1 MAYRW
6 IPVTEDFDK
15 TLVIKKWRY
24 DVSYSL
30 GGNIVGAL
38 SELPNIDI
46 ADCWDNSQ
54 PENGYAFSNRF
65 NIGQDYFSN
74 RYYGFTDGFWTATT
88 SSHTTLVDNDIY
100 EFECPVDLYWAGF
113 CYGWDP
119 SYENKMWFYVE
130 DSDIDVDTDEIQA
143 SSGSSSY
150 TVSISAETGT
160 LWSASTNDS
169 WITVSPATGDGN
181 SSLTISVSGNTG
193 YTERTGEVVL
203 ETENDEIT
211 ITIVQEKK
219 AKILERHPL
228 YFEDTEIIKMYKNGE
243 VIYQAVT
250 QSSGSPEP
258 EQYCSDSGLCGD
270 YPNCHECT
278 CEEIYDDPADICDC
292 EGKYWYNDTCN
303 DEAEPSDPCDE
314 CVSQDDS
321 QECCECAGG
330 TWTEVGPDEWVC
342 ISDCQSMGMCG
353 DYPDCYECEPEET
366 CEDQG
371 LCDDMMGGC
380 VPCTDPCE
388 EYEEGS
394 QEECECR
401 GGMWDGETCNEP
413 EPDPCVEDPCSCAEP
428 GSQEECDCQGGT
440 WDGEECQF
448 E

>member
-24 DVSYSL
+24 NMALVY
-30 GGNIVGAL
+30 GGNIDGAL
-38 SELPNIDI
+38 AELPNIDI
-46 ADCWDNSQ
+46 ADCWDNPQ
-54 PENGYAFSNRF
+54 PENGYAFDNRF
-65 NIGQDYFSN
+65 NMGQDYFSS

-113 CYGWDP
+113 LYGWDP
-119 SYENKMWFYVE
+119 SYDGKMWFYV
-130 DSDIDVDTDEIQA
+130 DASDIHVDTDEIQA
-143 SSGSSSY
+143 SSGASSY

-211 ITIVQEKK
+211 ITVVQKKK

-278 CEEIYDDPADICDC
+278 CEETYDDPADICDC

-303 DEAEPSDPCDE
+303 DEPEEP
-314 CVSQDDS
+314 
-321 QECCECAGG
+321 CAGMEQDIADCEARG
-330 TWTEVGPDEWVC
+330 GEWDYVN
-342 ISDCQSMGMCG
+342 CG
-353 DYPDCYECEPEET
+353 CNEPE
-366 CEDQG
+366 
-371 LCDDMMGGC
+371 
-380 VPCTDPCE
+380 DPCE
-388 EYEEGS
+388 GYEEGS
-394 QEECECR
+394 QEKCECEGRFWYDDGCHDEPEPEPEPTCEEECEGDPECEC
-401 GGMWDGETCNEP
+401 G
-413 EPDPCVEDPCSCAEP
+413 
-428 GSQEECDCQGGT
+428 CQGGT

>member
-1 MAYRW
+1 MAYKW
-6 IPVTEDFDK
+6 IPVTEDFDRS
-15 TLVIKKWRY
+15 LAIKKWRY
-24 DVSYSL
+24 DTGLAHYI
-30 GGNIVGAL
+30 GGNVDGAL

-46 ADCWDNSQ
+46 KTCWDNPQ

-65 NIGQDYFSN
+65 NMGQDYFSN
-74 RYYGFTDGFWTATT
+74 RYYGFTDSPWA
-88 SSHTTLVDNDIY
+88 SEQYTTLVEDAIY
-100 EFECPVDLYWAGF
+100 EFECPVDLYWAGLV
-113 CYGWDP
+113 YDWDP
-119 SYENKMWFYVE
+119 IYDGKMWFYVE
-130 DSDIDVDTDEIQA
+130 DGGINVDTDEIQA

-169 WITVSPATGDGN
+169 WISVSPATGDGN

-211 ITIVQEKK
+211 ITVVQEKK

-250 QSSGSPEP
+250 QSSGTPEP

-278 CEEIYDDPADICDC
+278 CEETYEEGTQELCEC

-303 DEAEPSDPCDE
+303 DEPEDPCE
-314 CVSQDDS
+314 GMEQDIAD
-321 QECCECAGG
+321 CEARGG
-330 TWTEVGPDEWVC
+330 TWDYGY
-342 ISDCQSMGMCG
+342 CG
-353 DYPDCYECEPEET
+353 CNEPT
-366 CEDQG
+366 CEEQG

-380 VPCTDPCE
+380 VPCTSGCE
-388 EYEEGS
+388 EYEEGT
-394 QEECECR
+394 QEKCECEGLC
-401 GGMWDGETCNEP
+401 WYEGECL
-413 EPDPCVEDPCSCAEP
+413 DP
-428 GSQEECDCQGGT
+428 GECDCRMMGGT
-440 WDGEECQF
+440 WDAENEMCNF

>member
-1 MAYRW
+1 MAYKW

-24 DVSYSL
+24 DVAYNL
-30 GGNIVGAL
+30 GGDIDGAL

-46 ADCWDNSQ
+46 ADCWDNPQ

-65 NIGQDYFSN
+65 NMGQDYFSS

-100 EFECPVDLYWAGF
+100 EFECPVDLYWAGLRF
-113 CYGWDP
+113 GWDP
-119 SYENKMWFYVE
+119 SYDGKMWFYVE
-130 DSDIDVDTDEIQA
+130 DGGINVDTDEIQA

-169 WITVSPATGDGN
+169 WISVSPATGDGN

-211 ITIVQEKK
+211 ITVVQEKK

-250 QSSGSPEP
+250 QSSGTPEP

-278 CEEIYDDPADICDC
+278 CEETYDDPADICEC
-292 EGKYWYNDTCN
+292 EGGYYWG
-303 DEAEPSDPCDE
+303 DECHDEPEPEPDPCDE

-321 QECCECAGG
+321 QECCECVGG
-330 TWTEVGPDEWVC
+330 TWTEVGPDAWVC
-342 ISDCQSMGMCG
+342 YTDCESMGMCG
-353 DYPDCYECEPEET
+353 DYPDCHECT
-366 CEDQG
+366 
-371 LCDDMMGGC
+371 CDDW
-380 VPCTDPCE
+380 
-388 EYEEGS
+388 YEEGT
-394 QEECECR
+394 QEKCDCEGKYWWGDECH
-401 GGMWDGETCNEP
+401 D
-413 EPDPCVEDPCSCAEP
+413 EPDPCVDDPCLCDP
-428 GSQEECDCQGGT
+428 NPDECNCIAIGGT
-440 WDGEECQF
+440 WDGENCNF

>member
-1 MAYRW
+1 M
-6 IPVTEDFDK
+6 TEDFDK

-24 DVSYSL
+24 DAGLAHYI
-30 GGNIVGAL
+30 GGNVDGAL

-46 ADCWDNSQ
+46 ADCWDNPQ

-65 NIGQDYFSN
+65 NMGQDYFSN
-74 RYYGFTDGFWTATT
+74 RYYGFTDSPWA
-88 SSHTTLVDNDIY
+88 SEQYTTLVEDAIY
-100 EFECPVDLYWAGF
+100 EFECPVDLYWAGLV
-113 CYGWDP
+113 YDWDP
-119 SYENKMWFYVE
+119 SYDGKMWFYV
-130 DSDIDVDTDEIQA
+130 DASDIHVDTDEIQA

-181 SSLTISVSGNTG
+181 SSLTISVSDNTG

-211 ITIVQEKK
+211 ITVVQKKK

-250 QSSGSPEP
+250 KSSGSPEP

-278 CEEIYDDPADICDC
+278 CEETYDDPADICDCEGKYWWGDECHDEPEDPCEEYEEGTQEKCDC

-303 DEAEPSDPCDE
+303 DEPESEP
-314 CVSQDDS
+314 
-321 QECCECAGG
+321 
-330 TWTEVGPDEWVC
+330 
-342 ISDCQSMGMCG
+342 
-353 DYPDCYECEPEET
+353 T

-371 LCDDMMGGC
+371 LCDDGEGNC
-380 VPCTDPCE
+380 VECE
-388 EYEEGS
+388 EAGCGDLCGDYPDCHECTCEEQFDGDD
-394 QEECECR
+394 QGMCECQ
-401 GGMWDGETCNEP
+401 GGSWDGENCN
-413 EPDPCVEDPCSCAEP
+413 
-428 GSQEECDCQGGT
+428 
-440 WDGEECQF
+440 F